1 MNNKFDFIIVGGGT
15 SGCILASR
23 LSENSEI
30 QVLLIEEGNS
40 VFSPWFRIPIG
51 YAKLLNNRN
60 ITKISKTIPQPNLNF
75 RSIDI
80 PHASVIGGNSMINGM
95 IYMQGYKSDFDD
107 WERLGCKGWGWDGV
121 KDYFDKFQH
130 KDVKT
135 DRKNLSPVII
145 SKASTN
151 NELVNAF
158 IKAGGELGYKNRV
171 NYGSP
176 TARGVGLH
184 ELTISNGRRQ
194 PSIKYLRKR
203 KNLTILNG
211 HKVSKLIVEGDVVK
225 GVESII
231 QNKKNT
237 YYAKKEVI
245 LSAGTLGTPK
255 VLQLSGI
262 GPKEI
267 LRAVKV
273 VLNNNLNG
281 VGKNLQDHFQLR
293 CVYKIKNSST
303 YNDLYWSYQKKIYAA
318 LKYIFFKNGPMAE
331 GVSLAGLCGSEFI
344 NSTEHS
350 IQMHLTLASGDST
363 NRLHKEPG
371 ITISVYQEKPSSRGS
386 VNIKSNDPNEELEI
400 NTNYLDTKYDLE
412 SLVASIKLTRKVM
425 NSRSMSN
432 FLKEEIYPGIGVKN
446 EKQIASFAR
455 STGSTIYHQCG
466 TCKMGNDID
475 SVVSSDLIVHSM
487 KNLRIADASIMP
499 NIVSGNTNATV
510 MMIAEKAS
518 DIIKKHHNI

>member
-194 PSIKYLRKR
+194 PSIKYLRR
-203 KNLTILNG
+203 
-211 HKVSKLIVEGDVVK
+211 
-225 GVESII
+225 
-231 QNKKNT
+231 
-237 YYAKKEVI
+237 
-245 LSAGTLGTPK
+245 
-255 VLQLSGI
+255 
-262 GPKEI
+262 
-267 LRAVKV
+267 
-273 VLNNNLNG
+273 
-281 VGKNLQDHFQLR
+281 
-293 CVYKIKNSST
+293 
-303 YNDLYWSYQKKIYAA
+303 
-318 LKYIFFKNGPMAE
+318 
-331 GVSLAGLCGSEFI
+331 
-344 NSTEHS
+344 
-350 IQMHLTLASGDST
+350 
-363 NRLHKEPG
+363 
-371 ITISVYQEKPSSRGS
+371 EK
-386 VNIKSNDPNEELEI
+386 
-400 NTNYLDTKYDLE
+400 T
-412 SLVASIKLTRKVM
+412 
-425 NSRSMSN
+425 
-432 FLKEEIYPGIGVKN
+432 
-446 EKQIASFAR
+446 
-455 STGSTIYHQCG
+455 
-466 TCKMGNDID
+466 
-475 SVVSSDLIVHSM
+475 
-487 KNLRIADASIMP
+487 
-499 NIVSGNTNATV
+499 
-510 MMIAEKAS
+510 
-518 DIIKKHHNI
+518 